1 MKETS
6 LQQAA
11 QIVQAV
17 LDAGLPFVK
26 LVPVAD
32 GGFSVVIFE
41 YPLHVDIEVT
51 DEGDIVW
58 AVSSNGA
65 NYVWGLSSIE
75 ALPEALK
82 TIKSYFE
89 VGG

>member
-26 LVPVAD
+26 LVPVVD
-32 GGFSVVIFE
+32 GGFSVVLSE
-41 YPLHVDIEVT
+41 YPFHVDIEVT

-65 NYVWGLSSIE
+65 NYVWGLDSIE
-75 ALPEALK
+75 ALPEALR
-82 TIKSYFE
+82 TIKLYGKL
-89 VGG
+89 GG